1 MTSRERFLATVN
13 HQPVDRPPSDFIC
26 EEWMRIPIVEYLGAK
41 DFEDAQRRLK
51 TDLRLLSH
59 NSFRPPYV
67 RDETGA
73 FTDMWGTIRK
83 PVVNQFGAYDEV
95 VYRPFAEMTDL
106 KQVEEYPWP
115 TPDIYDFSTLKA
127 RAQEHHDNYAVV
139 FGEPGIMD
147 LINGIAFARGMEQL
161 MIDIGLD
168 DPVGM
173 ALIEKRHEIIY
184 AVAENGLKAADGLID
199 VLWIGDDYGSQNGP
213 TFSMETWN
221 RVFRP
226 KLQAYIDLGHKYG
239 AKVMLHSCGSN
250 RGLIPTWIEM
260 GLDIYQSV
268 QVEAAGMEPTALL
281 KDFGKDIT
289 FHGMIGLQ
297 STLPHGTPEDVRR
310 DVLARWEAA
319 GGTGYIAAPAHF
331 WEPDVPM
338 ENVVALYE
346 AAASIGSA

>member
-1 MTSRERFLATVN
+1 M
-13 HQPVDRPPSDFIC
+13 DFIA
-26 EEWMRIPIVEYLGAK
+26 EGWMRIPIVEHLKAQDY
-41 DFEDAQRRLK
+41 EDAQVKLG
-51 TDLRLLSH
+51 TDIRWVCHSE
-59 NSFRPPYV
+59 FTPPYE
-67 RDETGA
+67 RDEDGA
-73 FTDMWGTIRK
+73 FTDMWGTVRK
-83 PVVNQFGAYDEV
+83 PVVNQFGSYDEV
-95 VYRPFAEMTDL
+95 VFRPFAEMTDL
-106 KQVEEYPWP
+106 KQVEDYPWP
-115 TPDIYDFSTLKA
+115 SPGIYDFSALKQRCQA
-127 RAQEHHDNYAVV
+127 HHDNYAVV
-139 FGEPGIMD
+139 FGGTGIMD
-147 LINGIAFARGMEQL
+147 LINGISFARGMEQL

-168 DPVGM
+168 DPVGL
-173 ALIEKRHEIIY
+173 ALIQKRFEIIY

-213 TFSMETWN
+213 TFSMDTWN
-221 RVFRP
+221 RIFRP
-226 KLQAYIDLGHKYG
+226 RLQAFIDLGHKYG

-281 KDFGKDIT
+281 KDFGKDLT

-297 STLPHGTPEDVRR
+297 STLSQGTPEDVRR

-346 AAASIGSA
+346 AAAEIAQG